1 LRTFLSSKWTKRV
14 VFFLCLVPFLL
25 LVLQSVTGNLGINP
39 VETLQHTTGDWTL
52 RFLILTL
59 CITPMRKIFH
69 LPELIRFRRMLGL
82 NAFFYVCLHFL
93 TYLGPDQS
101 FGLGGMFE
109 DVAKRAYITVGFAAL
124 VLLVPL
130 ALTSTAGWV
139 RRLGGKRWSQLH
151 RLIYVVAVLGVIHY
165 DWSVKSNKIKPFTY
179 GTILLVL
186 LVWRIGASWKRQS
199 KKAKGEAPLARA

>member
-69 LPELIRFRRMLGL
+69 LPEPIRFRRMLGL

-124 VLLVPL
+124 VLYRSFHL
-130 ALTSTAGWV
+130 AACSSGVMSSGST
-139 RRLGGKRWSQLH
+139 GKRLLMNSAAPCL
-151 RLIYVVAVLGVIHY
+151 RNSEKLG
-165 DWSVKSNKIKPFTY
+165 
-179 GTILLVL
+179 LCLV
-186 LVWRIGASWKRQS
+186 GDAGK
-199 KKAKGEAPLARA
+199 

>member
-1 LRTFLSSKWTKRV
+1 MLRLRTFLSSKWTKRV
-14 VFFLCLVPFLL
+14 FFFLCLVPFLL

-82 NAFFYVCLHFL
+82 NAFFYTCLHFL

-101 FGLGGMFE
+101 FGLGGMLE

-130 ALTSTAGWV
+130 AFTSTAGSI

-151 RLIYVVAVLGVIHY
+151 RLIYVIAVLGVIHY

-179 GTILLVL
+179 GTILFVL
-186 LVWRIGASWKRQS
+186 LVWRIGASWKWQS
-199 KKAKGEAPLARA
+199 KKGDR

>member
-1 LRTFLSSKWTKRV
+1 MRTFLSSKWTKRV

-124 VLLVPL
+124 VLLSVSVDVHGRMGSPSWGK
-130 ALTSTAGWV
+130 ALVAASQVDLCCRGLGSHSL
-139 RRLGGKRWSQLH
+139 RL
-151 RLIYVVAVLGVIHY
+151 V
-165 DWSVKSNKIKPFTY
+165 
-179 GTILLVL
+179 
-186 LVWRIGASWKRQS
+186 
-199 KKAKGEAPLARA
+199 GEIEQD